1 MLIYLKIRDGSDY
14 QDGWIFWKLPR
25 GWGVIFNPKIY
36 FADFV
41 PVYRAFFG
49 CFPKKMQHNFLSMRR
64 WIIVTNIQVLYKEQ
78 LPIWQTSE
86 WFAKY
91 VHWNRLKRSIS
102 FTFILY
108 KQTIE
113 VWAPNWWFCCKI
125 RSCGNC
131 ALYDMYK
138 M

>member
-1 MLIYLKIRDGSDY
+1 
-14 QDGWIFWKLPR
+14 
-25 GWGVIFNPKIY
+25 
-36 FADFV
+36 
-41 PVYRAFFG
+41 
-49 CFPKKMQHNFLSMRR
+49 MQHNFLSMRR

-91 VHWNRLKRSIS
+91 VHWNRLEWSIS

-113 VWAPNWWFCCKI
+113 V
-125 RSCGNC
+125 
-131 ALYDMYK
+131 
-138 M
+138 